1 MGPKSKSKVEMMD
14 VEAEKPDDIVD
25 VENGLRA
32 KLATQLL
39 VEEEEQDVKH
49 SEKVPLKRGCK
60 SHLFRKKNLAKLVL
74 AKTCLVAYHIPGI
87 FSNAREP
94 HVRTL
99 SEQILLDLP
108 SKVDVVGDADE
119 AHGQSP

>member
-14 VEAEKPDDIVD
+14 VKAEKPDDIVD

-49 SEKVPLKRGCK
+49 SEKVPPKRGCK
-60 SHLFRKKNLAKLVL
+60 GHL
-74 AKTCLVAYHIPGI
+74 HI
-87 FSNAREP
+87 
-94 HVRTL
+94 
-99 SEQILLDLP
+99 
-108 SKVDVVGDADE
+108 
-119 AHGQSP
+119 